1 MTTIDFIHFL
11 AFLLIAGAM
20 IRFVELR
27 WPESTVGRT
36 LGVIY

>member
-1 MTTIDFIHFL
+1 VETVNFVHFL

-20 IRFVELR
+20 IRFIELR
-27 WPESTVGRT
+27 WPDSAVGSA

>member
-20 IRFVELR
+20 IRFIEMR
-27 WPESTVGRT
+27 YPESVVGRT

>member
-1 MTTIDFIHFL
+1 MNTIDFLRFL

-27 WPESTVGRT
+27 WPDSSVGRA

>member
-1 MTTIDFIHFL
+1 VTTIEFIRFL

>member
-1 MTTIDFIHFL
+1 VTTIDFIHFL